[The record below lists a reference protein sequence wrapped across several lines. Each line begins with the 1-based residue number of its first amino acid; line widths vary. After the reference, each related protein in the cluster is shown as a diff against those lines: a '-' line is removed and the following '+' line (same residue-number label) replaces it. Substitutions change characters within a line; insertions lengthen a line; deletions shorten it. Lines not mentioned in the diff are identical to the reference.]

1 MNVLI
6 TGGAGFIGS
15 HLCERL
21 FTEKKRVIAIDN
33 FVTGNRDNI
42 KNFIDDPNF
51 RFIEHDIVNP
61 IDMDEKVDLIL
72 HFASPA
78 SPIDYANLPIE
89 TMLVNSIGTLNMLE
103 IARKNDC
110 RILVASTSE
119 VYGDPDVSPQK
130 EEYHGNV
137 NPIGPRSCY
146 DESKRFSEALT
157 MSYSRVHGIK
167 YTIIRIFNT
176 YGPRMRLNDG
186 RVIPNFISECL
197 NNRPITIYGDGKQT
211 RSFCYVEDLVEGI
224 DGAVRSE
231 DTIGQVINLGNPFEI
246 TVLELSRYIKTLC
259 NSSSDIVFM
268 PLPKDDPLQ
277 RRPDISKAKALLGWE
292 PKISLQEGLRRTIEF
307 FAKNHAEY
315 VNVDL
320 SALRLKK
327 LSVIMPVFNE
337 KNTILEVITRV
348 KYTEVPDLEKEMIVV
363 DDGSTDGT
371 KEILS
376 GLSDPSIKIILHEKN
391 RGKGAAIRTG
401 ISVAAGDYIIIQD
414 ADMEYDPHDYRKML
428 KPIIDGKAQVVY
440 GSRFTGERRDMLFWH
455 MLGNKLLSLVTNV
468 LYNTTISDMETGY
481 KLFTRESLEGI
492 TLRSNRFEIEPEL
505 TAKFCR
511 KGLRIYEVPVS
522 YTGRE
527 KREGKKI
534 SWRDGIIALWTL
546 FKYRFIS

>member
-1 MNVLI
+1 
-6 TGGAGFIGS
+6 
-15 HLCERL
+15 
-21 FTEKKRVIAIDN
+21 
-33 FVTGNRDNI
+33 
-42 KNFIDDPNF
+42 
-51 RFIEHDIVNP
+51 
-61 IDMDEKVDLIL
+61 
-72 HFASPA
+72 
-78 SPIDYANLPIE
+78 
-89 TMLVNSIGTLNMLE
+89 
-103 IARKNDC
+103 
-110 RILVASTSE
+110 
-119 VYGDPDVSPQK
+119 
-130 EEYHGNV
+130 
-137 NPIGPRSCY
+137 
-146 DESKRFSEALT
+146 
-157 MSYSRVHGIK
+157 
-167 YTIIRIFNT
+167 
-176 YGPRMRLNDG
+176 
-186 RVIPNFISECL
+186 
-197 NNRPITIYGDGKQT
+197 
-211 RSFCYVEDLVEGI
+211 
-224 DGAVRSE
+224 
-231 DTIGQVINLGNPFEI
+231 
-246 TVLELSRYIKTLC
+246 
-259 NSSSDIVFM
+259 
-268 PLPKDDPLQ
+268 
-277 RRPDISKAKALLGWE
+277 
-292 PKISLQEGLRRTIEF
+292 
-307 FAKNHAEY
+307 
-315 VNVDL
+315 
-320 SALRLKK
+320 
-327 LSVIMPVFNE
+327 MPVFNE

>member
-1 MNVLI
+1 MKIVI

-21 FTEKKRVIAIDN
+21 LAEKKHVIAIDN
-33 FVTGNRDNI
+33 FITGNEDNI
-42 KNFIDDPNF
+42 QSFIDNPNF
-51 RFIEHDIVNP
+51 RIIDHNIAEPVDI
-61 IDMDEKVDLIL
+61 DEKIDLIL

-103 IARKNDC
+103 LARRNDC
-110 RILVASTSE
+110 RILIASTSE
-119 VYGDPDVSPQK
+119 VYGDPDISPQK

-157 MSYSRVHGIK
+157 ISYGRVHGIK

-211 RSFCYVEDLVEGI
+211 RSFCYIEDLIEGI
-224 DGAVRSE
+224 DRAVKSE

-259 NSSSDIVFM
+259 NSSSEIVFM

-277 RRPDISKAKALLGWE
+277 RKPDISKAKAILGWE
-292 PKISLQEGLRRTIEF
+292 PKFSLQKGLKNTIAY

-315 VNVDL
+315 VDVDL

-327 LSVIMPVFNE
+327 LSVIIPVFNE
-337 KNTILEVITRV
+337 KNTVLEAITRV
-348 KYTEVPDLEKEMIVV
+348 KYTEIPDLDKEIIVV
-363 DDGSTDGT
+363 DDGSDDGSR
-371 KEILS
+371 EILKNLNDQS
-376 GLSDPSIKIILHEKN
+376 VNVIFHDKN

-401 ISVAAGDYIIIQD
+401 ISVATGDYLIIQD
-414 ADMEYDPHDYRKML
+414 ADMEYDPHDIRKML
-428 KPIIDGKAQVVY
+428 KPIVEGKARVVY
-440 GSRFTGERRDMLFWH
+440 GSRFTGERRDMFFWH
-455 MLGNKLLSLVTNV
+455 MVGNKFLSLFTNI

-492 TLRSNRFEIEPEL
+492 TLRSKRFDIEPEL

-511 KGLRIYEVPVS
+511 KGLRIYEIPVS
-522 YTGRE
+522 YAGRE
-527 KREGKKI
+527 KKEGKKT
-534 SWRDGIIALWTL
+534 SWLDGIIALWTL
-546 FKYRFIS
+546 LKYKFVS